1 MFHKFSIA
9 NLKDRNKCLFF
20 FLNTIVVKG
29 TFKVKHTAYL
39 EEKI

>member
-9 NLKDRNKCLFF
+9 NLKDRNKCLF